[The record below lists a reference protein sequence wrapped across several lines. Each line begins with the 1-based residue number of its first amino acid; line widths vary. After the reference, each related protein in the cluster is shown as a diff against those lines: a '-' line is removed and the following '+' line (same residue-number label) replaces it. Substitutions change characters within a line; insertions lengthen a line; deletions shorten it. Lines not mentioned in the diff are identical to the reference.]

1 MKIKK
6 YSFLGVCVVLIA
18 IFTVLGC
25 GKNTDKD
32 TLKVGAMSYAGTLEP
47 TENYFSWGIVRY
59 GIGENLVKF
68 DDSMK
73 PQPWIAESWS
83 VGDDHKTWTFV
94 INDKVKFSNG
104 RKVTAQSV
112 KESLEHI

>member
-1 MKIKK
+1 MRGHWNLQRII
-6 YSFLGVCVVLIA
+6 L
-18 IFTVLGC
+18 
-25 GKNTDKD
+25 
-32 TLKVGAMSYAGTLEP
+32 VG
-47 TENYFSWGIVRY
+47 GIVRY

>member
-32 TLKVGAMSYAGTLEP
+32 T
-47 TENYFSWGIVRY
+47 
-59 GIGENLVKF
+59 
-68 DDSMK
+68 
-73 PQPWIAESWS
+73 
-83 VGDDHKTWTFV
+83 
-94 INDKVKFSNG
+94 
-104 RKVTAQSV
+104 
-112 KESLEHI
+112 

>member
-18 IFTVLGC
+18 IFAVFGC

-47 TENYFSWGIVRY
+47 TENYFSWG
-59 GIGENLVKF
+59 L
-68 DDSMK
+68 
-73 PQPWIAESWS
+73 
-83 VGDDHKTWTFV
+83 
-94 INDKVKFSNG
+94 
-104 RKVTAQSV
+104 
-112 KESLEHI
+112 